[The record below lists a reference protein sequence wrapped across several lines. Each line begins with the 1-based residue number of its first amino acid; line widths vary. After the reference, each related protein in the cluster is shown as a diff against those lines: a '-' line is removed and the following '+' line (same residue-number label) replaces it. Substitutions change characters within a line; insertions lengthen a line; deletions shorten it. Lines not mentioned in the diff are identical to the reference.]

1 MKTFDQNSIEETILN
16 TWLIFTDG
24 MENNFFYQNAID
36 FQYDDKIRSTYL
48 RFYTDNASPEL
59 FELLADYYHSENT
72 VSLVN
77 KQKILEN
84 TFNKNL
90 RKLITLEKE
99 HIVENQSVRDDIIKY
114 KKIQENHIRNGE
126 KPDAELAKR
135 IEQLEKKELY
145 RVDPNSYA
153 QIFLTEFI
161 KISMA
166 HCQNLELAMR
176 NQIPSLEVKVQ
187 KNIEME
193 TPEHSE
199 TRAGIKRILDK
210 RYQPP
215 IEAPVSSKGPTYG

>member
-24 MENNFFYQNAID
+24 MESKFFYQNAID

-48 RFYTDNASPEL
+48 RFYTDNAPSEL

-114 KKIQENHIRNGE
+114 KKIQENHIRNGV
-126 KPDAELAKR
+126 KPEADLAKR
-135 IEQLEKKELY
+135 IEHLEKKELY

-161 KISMA
+161 KISTA
-166 HCQNLELAMR
+166 HCQHLELAMR

-210 RYQPP
+210 RSQPP